1 VAGRV
6 DDLLVVPLGRQLVYS
21 TLGFSTFELY
31 ERCGLGSPPGT
42 AMLSRPGSTSPSTR
56 SARRTTWS
64 EVPVADARSAI
75 REMVSTGRWHAVDE
89 MCELELLSWL
99 AGETGRF
106 GFRGEDEWLWGL
118 TAMAA
123 DELIPVAER
132 LLSCPAAA
140 NWWRPL
146 VADDQRILA
155 FDGWG
160 TFLGHDLD
168 AAITAATGRHKE
180 ENAERASFRPDE
192 ETRSRD
198 EANGVRYGAYW
209 WSTPKAQFR
218 VESVGPF
225 DGIPSIELL
234 DFVDSGSLSGLATV
248 ISFATD
254 PAASIYGVTQ
264 PGDWAALVQRYPMD
278 ATGTHDGEWRYWGG
292 VRGPWLLP
300 DWEKVAGDYAGIHV
314 TIGGYLCSSGRALA
328 VSPGYTMLAGWI
340 PDGTVWLSDTSMRTD
355 ELGKWNFSDRG
366 AFHFYD
372 DDPLANWTPNSA
384 PNAPP

>member
-1 VAGRV
+1 
-6 DDLLVVPLGRQLVYS
+6 
-21 TLGFSTFELY
+21 
-31 ERCGLGSPPGT
+31 
-42 AMLSRPGSTSPSTR
+42 
-56 SARRTTWS
+56 
-64 EVPVADARSAI
+64 
-75 REMVSTGRWHAVDE
+75 MVSTGRWHAVDE
-89 MCELELLSWL
+89 MSELELLSWL
-99 AGETGRF
+99 ADENGSF

-123 DELIPVAER
+123 DDLIPVAER

-155 FDGWG
+155 FDGWD
-160 TFLGHDLD
+160 TFLGHDLG
-168 AAITAATGRHKE
+168 AAISAATGRHKE
-180 ENAERASFRPDE
+180 QNAERASFQPEE

-209 WSTPKAQFR
+209 WSTPKAQVR

-248 ISFATD
+248 ISFASD
-254 PAASIYGVTQ
+254 PAASVYEVTQ
-264 PGDWAALVQRYPMD
+264 PGDWVALVERYPMD

-314 TIGGYLCSSGRALA
+314 TIGAYVCSSGRALA
-328 VSPGYTMLAGWI
+328 VSPGYTMLAGWV
-340 PDGTVWLSDTSMRTD
+340 PDGTVWLSDTSIRPVQ
-355 ELGKWNFSDRG
+355 LGKWNFSGGG

-372 DDPLANWTPNSA
+372 DDPLANWTPSSA
-384 PNAPP
+384 SNAPP